1 MTERVMRKLPR
12 FAAMRNGFAGRALAA
27 GVLLLSAC
35 GGEPRAR
42 GGEGAEVPAWTLAA
56 EPEVEIGARE
66 DDPRQTL
73 HQVAG
78 AVRLPDGRIVVANAG
93 PRELLVFGPDGGYAA
108 TLGRQGKGPGEFE
121 GLAWIGHLRADTV
134 VAWDNRLARW
144 SLFTPDGLV
153 RVVTPTPVPDG
164 LGPSALGVLDDGS
177 LVIGSGW
184 NLQAMAQ
191 RGAGL
196 WRDTVAF
203 LRYGRDGRLLGTVA
217 RAPRR
222 QVYVVEDA
230 TGFSTSEAP
239 FPRATF
245 LAVSGSEVWMG
256 DSDRFRIERRAAGG
270 QVLGAISREWKGA
283 PVRPGDVERHK
294 RERLERIAEDSYRK
308 HEERALEEM
317 PFPGTAPAFGA
328 LLTDDQGRVW
338 VGDSPLFADSARKW
352 SVFTP
357 AGAEVATLRTPPGLA
372 VLQAG
377 DGFVLG
383 LWKDEDDVEHV
394 RVYRITQG

>member
-1 MTERVMRKLPR
+1 
-12 FAAMRNGFAGRALAA
+12 MRNGFAGCALAA
-27 GVLLLSAC
+27 GALLLSAC
-35 GGEPRAR
+35 GGEPGAR

-73 HQVAG
+73 HEVAG

-93 PRELLVFGPDGGYAA
+93 SRELLVFGADGGYAA

-121 GLAWIGHLRADTV
+121 GLSWVGHLRADTV
-134 VAWDNRLARW
+134 VAWDRALVRW
-144 SLFTPDGLV
+144 SLFTPAGFV
-153 RVVTPTPVPDG
+153 RAVTPSPVPDG
-164 LGPSALGVLDDGS
+164 MSPQAMGVLDDGS

-184 NLQAMAQ
+184 NIAAMAG
-191 RGAGL
+191 RGGGV
-196 WRDTVAF
+196 WRDTVTF
-203 LRYGRDGRLLGTVA
+203 LRYGSDGRLLGTVA
-217 RAPRR
+217 SAPRR
-222 QVYVVEDA
+222 QLYVVEDP
-230 TGFSTSEAP
+230 TGFSTSEVP
-239 FPRATF
+239 FARGTF

-294 RERLERIAEDSYRK
+294 RERLEQIVEASYRQ
-308 HEERALEEM
+308 HEERALEKM
-317 PFPGTAPAFGA
+317 PFPETAPAFGA
-328 LLTDDQGRVW
+328 LLTDDGGRVW

-357 AGAEVATLRTPPGLA
+357 AGAEVATLRTPPGLE
-372 VLQAG
+372 VMQAG

-383 LWKDEDDVEHV
+383 TWKDEDDVERV
-394 RVYRITQG
+394 RVYRITRS

>member
-1 MTERVMRKLPR
+1 
-12 FAAMRNGFAGRALAA
+12 MRNGFAGRALAA
-27 GVLLLSAC
+27 GALLLSAC
-35 GGEPRAR
+35 GGGEPGAR
-42 GGEGAEVPAWTLAA
+42 GEGAEVPAWTLAP
-56 EPEVEIGARE
+56 EPEVEIGGRE
-66 DDPRQTL
+66 DDPGQAL

-93 PRELLVFGPDGGYAA
+93 SRELLVFGPDGEHAA

-121 GLAWIGHLRADTV
+121 GLAWVGHLRADTV
-134 VAWDNRLARW
+134 VAWDRALVRW
-144 SLFTPDGLV
+144 SLFTPDGFV
-153 RVVTPTPVPDG
+153 GAVTPSPTPEGMSPG
-164 LGPSALGVLDDGS
+164 ALGALDDGS

-184 NLQAMAQ
+184 NVHEMAE
-191 RGAGL
+191 RGGGL
-196 WRDTVAF
+196 WRDTVTF

-222 QVYVVEDA
+222 QVYITRTPE
-230 TGFSTSEAP
+230 GFSTSEAP
-239 FPRATF
+239 FARESF

-270 QVLGAISREWKGA
+270 QVLGAISREWTGA

-294 RERLERIAEDSYRK
+294 RERLEQIVENSYRE

-328 LLTDDQGRVW
+328 LLADDAGRVW

-352 SVFTP
+352 SVFTA
-357 AGAEVATLRTPPGLA
+357 AGAEVATLRTPPGLE

-383 LWKDEDDVEHV
+383 RWKDEDGVERV
-394 RVYRITQG
+394 RVHRIARS